1 MPTSKIEAVSMSI
14 PSQFRVR
21 TMPHALPCRS
31 RRLSLIH
38 AILAIALSIVMM
50 ITPNPATAATD
61 TGREI
66 FIFLP
71 AKLLDAMREQLVLRL
86 PELIQKSGKLTLH
99 LIELPSHRVIASLTV
114 PARLSSD
121 AKRRPEFQNGWK
133 QIGKFIQQSK
143 SDAGTDTTAVAID
156 LPTAFGKIAAIRLTE
171 AAPEVLLIGN
181 PLYDNPREPW
191 FSMAPQYVFSDSS
204 WLLPFG
210 PFGQPV
216 VPITP
221 GSQFQIVSTKESWG
235 FNSTHEYKTE
245 RFYRVGI
252 QHKLQ
257 GQLQPITSDL
267 ATALQTLRSRTYET
281 IPKVEI
287 QYVSPNAKGQD
298 ERLWRQTV
306 TNVAFEAE

>member
-1 MPTSKIEAVSMSI
+1 MPFAV
-14 PSQFRVR
+14 PFRR
-21 TMPHALPCRS
+21 C
-31 RRLSLIH
+31 RLSLIQT
-38 AILAIALSIVMM
+38 ILAIALSITTMLA
-50 ITPNPATAATD
+50 PDPAAGATD
-61 TGREI
+61 AGREI

-71 AKLLDAMREQLVLRL
+71 AKLPNPMRQQLLL
-86 PELIQKSGKLTLH
+86 QIPELLQKSGKLTLH

-121 AKRRPEFQNGWK
+121 AKRRPEFRNGFE

-143 SDAGTDTTAVAID
+143 SDAGTVTTAVAID
-156 LPTAFGKIAAIRLTE
+156 LPMAFGKIAAIRQTE

-191 FSMAPQYVFSDSS
+191 FSMAPQYVFSDSN
-204 WLLPFG
+204 WLLPLG

-216 VPITP
+216 APITP

-245 RFYRVGI
+245 RFYQVGI
-252 QHKLQ
+252 QQKLQ

-267 ATALQTLRSRTYET
+267 ATALQTLRSRTYKT
-281 IPKVEI
+281 IPEVEI
-287 QYVSPNAKGQD
+287 QYVSPNAEGRD

-306 TNVAFEAE
+306 TNVAFETE